1 MHLKAFAK
9 KSTRSATLAAA
20 VTLVAGSLLTGAANL
35 WAATP
40 ITVKFAH
47 VVAENTP
54 KGKAALRFQELVH
67 ERLGDRVKVEVY
79 PNSQLFGDDKVLE
92 AMLLGDVQIAAPS
105 LSKFQKYT
113 KQLQIFDL
121 PFLFQ
126 DMAAVDRFQQG
137 PVGQKLLTSLERK
150 GLMGLG
156 YIHNGMKHL
165 SAYDPIRVPAD
176 AAGKKFRIQ
185 TSDVL
190 AAQFEAVDAVP
201 LKKPFSEVFT
211 LLQTRAIDGTENPW
225 TNIYSKKFFEVQPYI
240 TETNHGLLDYMVVTS
255 ARFWKK
261 LPDDVRAEMKQAM
274 DEAIAYGNQVAHEQ
288 EEKDRQL
295 IIDSGVTQVIGI
307 SAEERALWVQAMQ
320 PVWKEFEK
328 EIGADVI
335 QAALDANNP

>member
-1 MHLKAFAK
+1 
-9 KSTRSATLAAA
+9 
-20 VTLVAGSLLTGAANL
+20 
-35 WAATP
+35 
-40 ITVKFAH
+40 
-47 VVAENTP
+47 
-54 KGKAALRFQELVH
+54 
-67 ERLGDRVKVEVY
+67 
-79 PNSQLFGDDKVLE
+79 
-92 AMLLGDVQIAAPS
+92 
-105 LSKFQKYT
+105 
-113 KQLQIFDL
+113 
-121 PFLFQ
+121 
-126 DMAAVDRFQQG
+126 MAAVDRFQQG